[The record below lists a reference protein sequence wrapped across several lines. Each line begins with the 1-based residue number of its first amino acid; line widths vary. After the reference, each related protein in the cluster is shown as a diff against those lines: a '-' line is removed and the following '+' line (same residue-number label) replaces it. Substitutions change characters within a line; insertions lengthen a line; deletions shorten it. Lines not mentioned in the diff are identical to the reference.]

1 MSRTPRSRLALQAVL
16 FQCVKASETSN
27 LLLVDPARELPSSL
41 KEISGQA
48 IQVLQYD
55 QITAQK
61 MVKLRPELVL
71 APLLSERFDILDLAK
86 RLEEF
91 GFTGKLRA
99 YSRPLPNISAIRQ
112 EVRAAHPQLDF
123 DIFTLPVDEFRD
135 N

>member
-1 MSRTPRSRLALQAVL
+1 MPRTPGTRLALQAVL
-16 FQCVKASETSN
+16 FQCVKTAESSN
-27 LLLVDPARELPSSL
+27 LLLIDPARELPSSL

-55 QITAQK
+55 QITAK
-61 MVKLRPELVL
+61 NLVKLRPELVL
-71 APLLSERFDILDLAK
+71 APLLTERFDILDLAK

-99 YSRPLPNISAIRQ
+99 YSRPLPNIAAIRQ

-123 DIFTLPVDEFRD
+123 DIFTLPTDQRRD

>member
-1 MSRTPRSRLALQAVL
+1 MKTAES
-16 FQCVKASETSN
+16 SN
-27 LLLVDPARELPSSL
+27 LLLIDPARELPSSL

-55 QITAQK
+55 QITAK
-61 MVKLRPELVL
+61 NLVKLRPELVL
-71 APLLSERFDILDLAK
+71 APLLTERFDILDLAK

-99 YSRPLPNISAIRQ
+99 YSRPLPNIAAIRQ

-123 DIFTLPVDEFRD
+123 DIFTLPTDQRRD

>member
-99 YSRPLPNISAIRQ
+99 YSRPLPNIAAIRQ

-123 DIFTLPVDEFRD
+123 DIFTLPIDEFRD

>member
-1 MSRTPRSRLALQAVL
+1 M
-16 FQCVKASETSN
+16 KASETSN

-99 YSRPLPNISAIRQ
+99 YSRPLPNIAAIRQ

-123 DIFTLPVDEFRD
+123 DIFTLPVGEFRD